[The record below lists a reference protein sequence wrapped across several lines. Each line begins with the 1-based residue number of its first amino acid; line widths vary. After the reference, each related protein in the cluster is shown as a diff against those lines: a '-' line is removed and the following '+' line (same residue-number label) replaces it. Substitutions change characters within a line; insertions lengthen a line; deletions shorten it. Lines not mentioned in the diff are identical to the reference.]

1 MSDRRLI
8 YRFGQYGYPFALYVV
23 LVILSPAIPAQH
35 FTAVRLSS
43 AQVTEQTYVNPSM
56 WPGVLILQAGLVPK
70 VAPLVEPDV
79 KLLTA
84 ALSNKDSRVL
94 LIAEPSTTANVE
106 LSTLLSG
113 HETQVMRFDPV
124 DLPSKLKDSEVV
136 ATWSNSDALWIDATS
151 TTAQSLKQ
159 LDAVSHERLGQCIES
174 VLANG
179 GFVRIAGDLSWL
191 GFNASNNRKMLLDHC
206 AICTALPDQRVDS
219 SLVHVCLPEGS
230 RCAFA
235 KRQLVNINKEPVID
249 IRLTATTHYSAS
261 LDRTLKEGE
270 SIDWVQWQRAR
281 LERQMPPYPGKARVE
296 HALTGG
302 SLVIGGG
309 GGMPEEVWKRFVAL
323 AGGKNSRI
331 VILPTAIEDPKA
343 EPAFEERVLKLAGA
357 EHVVTLPQH
366 QRNEVEAAQFL
377 AELDQATGVWFGGGR
392 QWRFVDAYWGTPAWE
407 KLQDVCKR
415 GGVIGGSSAGAT
427 IQGDL
432 LVRGAPAGNHIMIAD
447 GYRRGL
453 GLLPGVAIDQHF
465 AQRNRFKELEGCLAD
480 FPAICGIGIDE
491 QTALVVNAPHQ
502 CSVIGTG
509 SVWHYPSYDVS
520 EELKSDRQ
528 TRAAIRVEYKSGS
541 EFSLV
546 PK

>member
-1 MSDRRLI
+1 L
-8 YRFGQYGYPFALYVV
+8 
-23 LVILSPAIPAQH
+23 
-35 FTAVRLSS
+35 
-43 AQVTEQTYVNPSM
+43 
-56 WPGVLILQAGLVPK
+56 
-70 VAPLVEPDV
+70 
-79 KLLTA
+79 
-84 ALSNKDSRVL
+84 
-94 LIAEPSTTANVE
+94 
-106 LSTLLSG
+106 
-113 HETQVMRFDPV
+113 
-124 DLPSKLKDSEVV
+124 
-136 ATWSNSDALWIDATS
+136 
-151 TTAQSLKQ
+151 
-159 LDAVSHERLGQCIES
+159 
-174 VLANG
+174 
-179 GFVRIAGDLSWL
+179 
-191 GFNASNNRKMLLDHC
+191 NNC
-206 AICTALPDQRVDS
+206 TISTALPDQQVDNS
-219 SLVHVCLPEGS
+219 IVHVCMPEGS

-249 IRLTATTHYSAS
+249 IRLPATTHYGAS
-261 LDRTLKEGE
+261 LDKTLKEGE

-309 GGMPEEVWKRFVAL
+309 GGMPEEVWKRFVEL

-366 QRNEVEAAQFL
+366 HRNEVETSQFL

-480 FPAICGIGIDE
+480 YPTICGIGIDE
-491 QTALVVNAPHQ
+491 QTALVVKAPHQ

-509 SVWHYPSYDVS
+509 SVWHYPSYDVT

-528 TRAAIRVEYKSGS
+528 SRAAMRVEYKSGS
-541 EFSLV
+541 AFSLV
-546 PK
+546 PN